1 MLTLK
6 EGQYILGAWFI
17 GPDASASGTERTD
30 WFAICFKETPEGPWR
45 VCHRVCHYGRAG
57 VPDQRQWK
65 QPTLMGPP
73 PRPRCST
80 PLEQFAML
88 LAQRHEA
95 PLHSVHI
102 QGDVHRAFTLLQAQ
116 DWFQTEALE

>member
-57 VPDQRQWK
+57 VPDQRQWEAADIDG
-65 QPTLMGPP
+65 T
-73 PRPRCST
+73 T
-80 PLEQFAML
+80 PEATVLDTLEQSAML